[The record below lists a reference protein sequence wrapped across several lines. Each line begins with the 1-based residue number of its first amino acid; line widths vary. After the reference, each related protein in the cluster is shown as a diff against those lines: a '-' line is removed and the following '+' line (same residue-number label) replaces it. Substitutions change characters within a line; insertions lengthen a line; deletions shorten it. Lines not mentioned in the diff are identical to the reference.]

1 MRSLRFLLPLFALAL
16 MAGANHPKV
25 SIRFHTEANP
35 KSGSSF
41 IVSAKMPDSDQP
53 VTLSKFAD
61 IAEDDIVA
69 IYPFP
74 AADGTL
80 GCAFKLDEHGRVSLD
95 SISQQYHGT
104 LLFAFINTRP
114 VAAMMIDRRVS
125 DGILM
130 IPRGVRPEEVALM
143 RKSFP
148 VLGEKKGK
156 SGAKKQPTVSEAA
169 AAAREREIGGLPALG
184 N

>member
-1 MRSLRFLLPLFALAL
+1 MRSLRFLLPLLTLAL
-16 MAGANHPKV
+16 MAAAGHPKV

-41 IVSAKMPDSDQP
+41 IASAKMPDSGQP
-53 VTLSKFAD
+53 VTISKFAD
-61 IAEDDIVA
+61 ISEDDVVA

-125 DGILM
+125 DGI
-130 IPRGVRPEEVALM
+130 ITVPRGVLQEEVAVM
-143 RKSFP
+143 RKSVT

-156 SGAKKQPTVSEAA
+156 PGAKKRPTLSEAA
-169 AAAREREIGGLPALG
+169 AEAREQEIGGLPTQG
-184 N
+184 H